1 MSPEKARTRSRPE
14 RYQPAIKPFLVVGL
28 LAAMLFGVACVSDVE
43 RAAETGIS
51 ADTVLLNG
59 NIITVDPQDSIAEAV
74 AIKDGKIIAVGSN
87 RSVRGLIGE
96 TTEKIDLKGLT
107 ATPGLIDA
115 HCHFADGGVREL
127 HHLDLSYPAVR
138 TIGDV
143 VEKIKEKVAV
153 SEPGVWIFGRGWDEG
168 KLEELRYIYAS
179 DIDSV
184 SPRNPVFLE
193 HTMGHYGTAN
203 TAALKEAGVAR
214 HTADPPSGTIDR
226 SPDGAPTGVLKE
238 TAQQLVRRLI
248 PAMTQEQI
256 EEGIVH
262 LVKGFHSEGI
272 TAAKEAGI
280 GQKTW
285 DAYQNVL
292 NRGQLKVRMFV
303 LWEGGKTVE
312 EAQGI
317 IEQVADFT
325 KPYVSTGNDRLM
337 SGGIKL
343 YMDGSGGA
351 RTAWLYDDWNKN
363 YRETDTG
370 NIGYPAIPPQEF
382 REMVKLYH
390 NAGLHL
396 GVHAIGD
403 RAIDWLMDSY
413 AEALH
418 ANPIPG
424 LRHSIIHCNIPT
436 ARSLELMAWM
446 QEKYD
451 AGYPEA
457 EAVHLWWIGDTY
469 AGNFGPDR
477 SLKLKPFKTFREK
490 GIQWAA
496 ASDYYVVPYP
506 ARYGIWAQ
514 MVREPLLGIYGENPF
529 GNEESVSVQDA
540 LRAYTIWSAH
550 QLFMED
556 KIGSIEIGKLADIA
570 IWDKDL
576 YTVSA
581 AEIKEMK
588 CQMTL
593 FEGEIVY
600 QAADTSLATTMS
612 GRMEE

>member
-1 MSPEKARTRSRPE
+1 MAD
-14 RYQPAIKPFLVVGL
+14 RYAFDIKPFPAISL
-28 LAAMLFGVACVSDVE
+28 LAVMLLGAACVNDVE
-43 RAAETGIS
+43 FATQTGLS

-59 NIITVDPQDSIAEAV
+59 KIITVDSQDSIAEAV
-74 AIKDGKIIAVGSN
+74 AIRDGKIVAVGSN
-87 RSVRGLIGE
+87 QSVRGLMGE
-96 TTEKIDLKGLT
+96 TTLAIDLKGLT

-115 HCHFADGGVREL
+115 HCHFAAGGFREL
-127 HHLDLSYPAVR
+127 YHLDLSYPAIR

-143 VEKIKEKVAV
+143 VEKIKEKVET
-153 SEPGVWIFGRGWDEG
+153 SEPGAWIFGTGWDEG

-184 SPRNPVFLE
+184 SPQNPVFLE

-203 TAALKEAGVAR
+203 TVALKQAGVAR
-214 HTADPPSGTIDR
+214 HTSDPPGGTIDR
-226 SPDGAPTGVLKE
+226 SADGTPTGVLKE
-238 TAQQLVRRLI
+238 TAQQLVKRLI
-248 PAMTQEQI
+248 PPMTRQQA

-262 LVKGFHSEGI
+262 LVKGFHSEGM

-280 GQKTW
+280 GQETW

-292 NRGQLKVRMFV
+292 HRGQLKIRMFV
-303 LWEGGKTVE
+303 LWEGGETVE
-312 EAQGI
+312 DAQGM

-325 KPYVSTGNDRLM
+325 KPYVSTGDDRLI

-351 RTAWLYDDWNKN
+351 RTAWLHEDWNKN

-370 NIGYPAIPPQEF
+370 NTGYPAIEPEEF
-382 REMVKLYH
+382 RKMVKLYH
-390 NAGLHL
+390 DAGLHL

-413 AEALH
+413 AEALR
-418 ANPIPG
+418 ANPIEG
-424 LRHSIIHCNIPT
+424 LRHSIIHSNIPT
-436 ARSLELMAWM
+436 DRALEIMASM
-446 QEKYD
+446 QAEYD
-451 AGYPEA
+451 AGYPET

-469 AGNFGPDR
+469 AGNFGPPR
-477 SLKLKPFKTFREK
+477 SLKLKPLKTFLERN
-490 GIQWAA
+490 IQWAA

-514 MVREPLLGIYGENPF
+514 MVREPLLGVYGEHPF
-529 GNEESVSVQDA
+529 GDEESVSVRDS
-540 LRAYTIWSAH
+540 LRAYTIWGAH

-570 IWDKDL
+570 IWDRDL
-576 YTVSA
+576 YTVTA

-593 FEGEIVY
+593 FQGEIVY
-600 QAADTSLATTMS
+600 QAEDTPLTPITS